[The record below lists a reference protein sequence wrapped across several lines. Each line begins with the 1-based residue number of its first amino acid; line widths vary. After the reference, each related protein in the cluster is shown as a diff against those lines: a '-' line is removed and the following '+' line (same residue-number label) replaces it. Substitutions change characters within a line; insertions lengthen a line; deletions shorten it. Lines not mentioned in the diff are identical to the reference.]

1 MALCLGGCGVN
12 ELIIEQKVR
21 DMILYGYIA
30 LRQLPRAERHVLSAE
45 IRTSMLKLLKLVIT
59 AAKRHHKKTTLT
71 DMDVELA
78 ALQSQLRLAKE
89 LGYLPMKNGRKAW
102 REGYGLPWLS
112 HLSNASATAKVQY
125 QAN

>member
-1 MALCLGGCGVN
+1 MRVH

-21 DMILYGYIA
+21 EMILYGYTA

-45 IRTSMLKLLKLVIT
+45 IRSAMLHLLKLVIT

-78 ALQSQLRLAKE
+78 ALQSQIRLAKE
-89 LGYLPMKNGRKAW
+89 LGYLPMKKYQLWTGMNVEIGRLL
-102 REGYGLPWLS
+102 GGWLR
-112 HLSNASATAKVQY
+112 AQ
-125 QAN
+125 Q

>member
-1 MALCLGGCGVN
+1 MN

-21 DMILYGYIA
+21 EMILYGYTA

-45 IRTSMLKLLKLVIT
+45 IRSAMLRLLKLVIT

-78 ALQSQLRLAKE
+78 AGAISLSECRPAIESWIAHASHANTYSLRKSLFSE
-89 LGYLPMKNGRKAW
+89 PMIKG
-102 REGYGLPWLS
+102 
-112 HLSNASATAKVQY
+112 ATK
-125 QAN
+125 

>member
-1 MALCLGGCGVN
+1 MN

-78 ALQSQLRLAKE
+78 ALQAGNRKLDSTRQTCKHISTEKIIIQMRVKPRP
-89 LGYLPMKNGRKAW
+89 LGR
-102 REGYGLPWLS
+102 GYKRS
-112 HLSNASATAKVQY
+112 KFS
-125 QAN
+125 

>member
-1 MALCLGGCGVN
+1 MN

-21 DMILYGYIA
+21 DMILYGYTA

-45 IRTSMLKLLKLVIT
+45 IRTSMLALLKLVIT

-89 LGYLPMKNGRKAW
+89 LGYLPMKKYQLWTGMNVEIGRLL
-102 REGYGLPWLS
+102 GGWLRAQ
-112 HLSNASATAKVQY
+112 N
-125 QAN
+125 

>member
-1 MALCLGGCGVN
+1 MN

-21 DMILYGYIA
+21 EMILYGYIA

-45 IRTSMLKLLKLVIT
+45 IRTSMLKLSKLVIT

-89 LGYLPMKNGRKAW
+89 LGYLPMKKYQLWTGMNVEIGRLL
-102 REGYGLPWLS
+102 GGWLRAQ
-112 HLSNASATAKVQY
+112 H
-125 QAN
+125 

>member
-1 MALCLGGCGVN
+1 MN

-21 DMILYGYIA
+21 EMILYGYIA

-45 IRTSMLKLLKLVIT
+45 IRSAMLHLLKLVIT

-78 ALQSQLRLAKE
+78 AGAITLSECRPVIESLVAHASHANTYRLRKSLFSE
-89 LGYLPMKNGRKAW
+89 PMITG
-102 REGYGLPWLS
+102 
-112 HLSNASATAKVQY
+112 ATK
-125 QAN
+125 